1 MAKTWVL
8 DTETKGTGAE
18 MVPLE
23 RLEKKL
29 RSRGV
34 RPAISPK
41 RKPPPAPA
49 PEPRAPWRFKVVDV
63 VSRSVLA
70 EDADA
75 GTTLEVLRGTR
86 SIVDVRI
93 YVWRPKEGGWELL
106 TFDERKIL
114 WDLREADAA

>member
-49 PEPRAPWRFKVVDV
+49 PEARAPWRFKVVDV

-75 GTTLEVLRGTR
+75 RTTLEVLRGTR

-93 YVWRPKEGGWELL
+93 YVWRPKEGEWELL